1 MNTSFSKRRHISEV
15 NQILEERFLK
25 NVLIEQGYTSPSAVN
40 NPSGLG
46 GTTKQDNSSIEKIA
60 QNLKRQFSMP
70 NTNEAN
76 VVNSIMAIK
85 NSGDFMKLVDTYRN
99 SYGRELGTDLANS
112 ITPTQ
117 DGRESKILTD
127 YLKSIRVTSS
137 FSKGGRNN
145 QGTIIPSKW
154 TFISWD
160 NMTKGKGNIAN
171 PADSITPN
179 DKDPNKK
186 QKQPSKW
193 VTCSDNFKLFCY
205 NKTEITRLQ
214 GCLGVKQDGY
224 FGGKTQTALNGKFP
238 QFKGVV
244 KKTDIDSIC
253 NTTPKGSAYQSE
265 DNIDPTQQ
273 VNTPVTNVQ
282 SLQPKQQQAV
292 TANTRNIPNPQLSQQ
307 TIQQA
312 GKDYQKNFNDYKRKY
327 PGLST
332 NEINRLLGV
341 NPNQNPPLAAK

>member
-25 NVLIEQGYTSPSAVN
+25 NVIIEQGYTSPSAIN

-76 VVNSIMAIK
+76 VVNSFMAIK
-85 NSGDFMKLVDTYRN
+85 TADDFKKLADTYYK
-99 SYGRELGTDLANS
+99 SYNRYLGIDLANS
-112 ITPTQ
+112 VTPSQ
-117 DGRESKILTD
+117 DGKESKILTD
-127 YLKSIRVTSS
+127 YLKSIRIRSTFTGGYRNEQGSLVPAKWS
-137 FSKGGRNN
+137 FVSIDKIEGQENKTINPVDSTQPKANGTNN
-145 QGTIIPSKW
+145 
-154 TFISWD
+154 
-160 NMTKGKGNIAN
+160 
-171 PADSITPN
+171 
-179 DKDPNKK
+179 K
-186 QKQPSKW
+186 QKQPPKW
-193 VTCSDNFKLFCY
+193 VNCSDNFKLFCY

-214 GCLGVKQDGY
+214 GCLGVKKDGY
-224 FGGKTQTALNGKFP
+224 FGGDTQTALNGKFP

-253 NTTPKGSAYQSE
+253 NTTPKGSAYQAE

-282 SLQPKQQQAV
+282 SLQPKQQQTV

-312 GKDYQKNFNDYKRKY
+312 RKDYKKNFNDYKNKY